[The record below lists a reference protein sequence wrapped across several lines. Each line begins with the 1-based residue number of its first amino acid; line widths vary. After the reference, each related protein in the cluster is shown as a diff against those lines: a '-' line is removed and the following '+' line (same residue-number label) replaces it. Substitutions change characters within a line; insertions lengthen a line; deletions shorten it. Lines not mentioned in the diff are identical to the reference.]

1 MDDLSKDIEYE
12 NHIYIPYSIEKLDD
26 MSYIV
31 FYLENKKG
39 KELSFLTNKNFPNPH
54 VFKGCINWNE
64 TSTSYLF
71 YELEVIEREFLK
83 AEEEDLWKV
92 TPYEI
97 LYTRMVTDL
106 PIHTKC
112 VDFFKAFPSLFFVED
127 NEVPIVT
134 YIGVGVSELNE
145 QILLQ
150 NKNEKKGILGKGYY
164 FTTYENAE
172 YDALY
177 KENDDDLIR
186 LENKLSMSDKDFQ
199 DTSVYIKDH
208 YFYHHSYK
216 LGKVPRC
223 NESLNYFIYY
233 YDQEVI
239 YLKSKHPHAC
249 KIETETQ
256 VKLRKED
263 GCVMRYVLF
272 LKKHFIGKS
281 KGYDSYAYDS
291 HYMIRHSDHFICLSY
306 HSIKKK

>member
-1 MDDLSKDIEYE
+1 MDELSTHMEYE
-12 NHIYIPYSIEKLDD
+12 HRIYIPYSIEKLDD

-31 FYLENKKG
+31 FYLENRKG
-39 KELSFLTNKNFPNPH
+39 KELCFLTHKNFPKPQ

-64 TSTSYLF
+64 SSYLF
-71 YELEVIEREFLK
+71 YELELIEREFLN

-106 PIHTKC
+106 PIQKQC
-112 VDFFKAFPSLFFVED
+112 VDFFKAFPGLFLVQE
-127 NEVPIVT
+127 NEVPIVA
-134 YIGVGVSELNE
+134 YIGVGVSDLNE

-177 KENDDDLIR
+177 KKDDYDNLLR
-186 LENKLSMSDKDFQ
+186 LENKSHLKESHFQ

-208 YFYHHSYK
+208 HFYHHSYK
-216 LGKVPRC
+216 LGKVPHC
-223 NESLNYFIYY
+223 NESLHYFIYY
-233 YDQEVI
+233 YDEEVI
-239 YLKSKHPHAC
+239 YLKTTNPHGC
-249 KIETETQ
+249 KQETE

-272 LKKHFIGKS
+272 LKKHSIGKS